1 MRHPDMSMDLILEKE
16 SEKDQ
21 SFFSKIIRSVSRSI
35 ERMTEPKRINYDIE
49 KINFS
54 KFLTDEVFP
63 KSKQLKLGKTGF
75 YSEYEVN
82 RIEAAKAEKLSMIEY
97 LKNIKARGEVV
108 NGSHDFSTFLLQKRR
123 GIEKNINSIK
133 QLSNFLRSNDKCI
146 QQIQGK
152 IEERRILTENLK
164 FDKIKDFESRGRTLI
179 KIKNIEVILQL
190 INKMDLNVPAET
202 KTQLIGYRTELIG
215 VLRTTIELR
224 KKLDHL
230 RKQKVYEE
238 EVALLKN
245 FLGNLSVKR

>member
-1 MRHPDMSMDLILEKE
+1 MRHQDMSMDLILEKE
-16 SEKDQ
+16 EEKDQ

-35 ERMTEPKRINYDIE
+35 ERMTEPRKLNYDIE

-63 KSKQLKLGKTGF
+63 KNKQSKLVKAGF

-82 RIEAAKAEKLSMIEY
+82 RIEAAKAEKLSMIDY

-108 NGSHDFSTFLLQKRR
+108 NGTQDFSTFLLQRRR
-123 GIEKNINSIK
+123 GIEKNISSMK
-133 QLSNFLRSNDKCI
+133 QLNSFLRNNEKCI

-152 IEERRILTENLK
+152 IEERKILTENLK

-190 INKMDLNVPAET
+190 VNKMDLAVPMES
-202 KTQLIGYRTELIG
+202 KTQLIAYRNELIA

-224 KKLDHL
+224 KRLDQL
-230 RKQKVYEE
+230 RKQKVYRDELN
-238 EVALLKN
+238 LLKN
-245 FLGNLSVKR
+245 LLANLSIKR